1 MFDRVSNTPA
11 GLDYCFL
18 VVFEASVMSY
28 YYIANYFVFS
38 YIRYL
43 LNGDIVYL
51 AVKLSGSTFKVLMI
65 SWNKYVINA

>member
-18 VVFEASVMSY
+18 VVFDASVMSY
-28 YYIANYFVFS
+28 YYIANYLYFHIS
-38 YIRYL
+38 DIYW
-43 LNGDIVYL
+43 NGDIAYL
-51 AVKLSGSTFKVLMI
+51 AVKLSGGTFKVLMI